1 MIGIKTL
8 LAVAGVAIGGGLL
21 LGKNKFDEYRNVL
34 NQMKFKIKSVKGIKL
49 ISGNVVFDVDME
61 LTNPTDVAIT
71 VPGKKLVV
79 KNLHF
84 FTPSGKKLGVASPN
98 ISDIDMPA
106 NGSRIITNVPAT
118 ISLDAVGSSFSEV
131 LSAVLDPAKL
141 KVTADL
147 EAFGKSF
154 SVKS

>member
-8 LAVAGVAIGGGLL
+8 LAVAGVAVGGGLL

-131 LSAVLDPAKL
+131 LSVVLDPTKL

-147 EAFGKSF
+147 EAFGRSF
-154 SVKS
+154 SVNS

>member
-1 MIGIKTL
+1 MIGIKTIL
-8 LAVAGVAIGGGLL
+8 TVAGVAAAGSLL
-21 LGKNKFDEYRNVL
+21 FGKNKIDGYRNVL
-34 NQMKFKIKSVKGIKL
+34 EQMQFKIKSVKGIKL
-49 ISGNVVFDVDME
+49 ISGNVVFNVDLQ
-61 LTNPTDVAIT
+61 LTNPTNIPIN
-71 VPGKKLVV
+71 VPGNKLVV
-79 KNLHF
+79 KTLHF
-84 FTPSGKKLGVASPN
+84 FTPSGKKLGVANPY

-131 LSAVLDPAKL
+131 LSVVLDPAKL

-147 EAFGKSF
+147 EAFDRSF